1 MLPSAVKL
9 ILPRN
14 LADMRIMSGRVTV
27 CLLSASSAAT
37 ARRADA
43 AALLLLL
50 LPRPAPPRPRSLGD
64 STATT
69 SRRLIATAQRRPS
82 PASTWPQVVSVRLEL
97 GSIIHNNN
105 NNNNN
110 VLFRVA
116 AYKLH

>member
-50 LPRPAPPRPRSLGD
+50 LLLLLTRPAPASL
-64 STATT
+64 A
-69 SRRLIATAQRRPS
+69 R
-82 PASTWPQVVSVRLEL
+82 
-97 GSIIHNNN
+97 
-105 NNNNN
+105 
-110 VLFRVA
+110 
-116 AYKLH
+116 